1 VTELFGSL
9 HAPDSSRQFR
19 AEETAIGGFVGEPSH
34 GSEPLIDAGRGKTA
48 FFQAHTE
55 SGHHDAAEGQA
66 RLGAVPGDEFVHGK
80 LVGTA
85 GSSRAEAIE
94 DSGFGMVQ
102 IAEPEHGSAR
112 L

>member
-19 AEETAIGGFVGEPSH
+19 AEETAIGSFIGEPSH

-55 SGHHDAAEGQA
+55 SGHHDPAEGQA

-112 L
+112 F